1 MAVATCREKPT
12 PDSAIAATVEPSS
25 RRSRICAAIEEIE
38 DDIEEEHLETVSE
51 AEHPEVHRVPRRVL
65 HRRLLLNAVRLCRE
79 DVKATLREQ
88 HKMEKHLRGVTGVV

>member
-1 MAVATCREKPT
+1 MPKPKKKR
-12 PDSAIAATVEPSS
+12 VEQ
-25 RRSRICAAIEEIE
+25 AEEHTIEEIE

-65 HRRLLLNAVRLCRE
+65 HRRFVLDAVRLCRE

-88 HKMEKHLRGVTGVV
+88 HKM